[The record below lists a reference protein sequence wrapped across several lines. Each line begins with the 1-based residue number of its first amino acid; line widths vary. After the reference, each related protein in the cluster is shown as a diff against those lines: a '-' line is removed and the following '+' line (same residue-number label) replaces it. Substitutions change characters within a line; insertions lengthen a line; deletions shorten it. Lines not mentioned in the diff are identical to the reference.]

1 MGILGMMK
9 RKRNALMSANDIA
22 INRQQQ
28 MQLHNARCFFEQFK
42 KKYTGI
48 LGVEVLRDFD
58 NALKYLTDAHKPIR
72 AVESERS
79 ENRHAHYEAMREH
92 YNLTAVWSMYE
103 YPRLDDN
110 VDAEFADI
118 TSILYHLNE
127 VPVIKRP
134 EHPWLR
140 WTDVYEACDKAI
152 QLSNDTHHIY
162 IEYLYQDDNDP
173 KGLYRLQ
180 TGS

>member
-1 MGILGMMK
+1 M
-9 RKRNALMSANDIA
+9 LMSPNDIA

-28 MQLHNARCFFEQFK
+28 MQLHNARCFFEQFRE
-42 KKYTGI
+42 KYTGI
-48 LGVEVLRDFD
+48 LGTEVLRDFN
-58 NALKYLTDAHKPIR
+58 NALRYLTDAHTPIR
-72 AVESERS
+72 AIESERS
-79 ENRHAHYEAMREH
+79 ENRHTHYEAMRKH

-103 YPRLDDN
+103 YPRLDDA
-110 VDAEFADI
+110 VTGELADI
-118 TSILYHLNE
+118 TSILYQLNE

-140 WTDVYEACDKAI
+140 WTDVYEACDKVI

-162 IEYLYQDDNDP
+162 IEDLYQDDDDP